1 MVSGTGKRREG
12 RILTYW
18 VILVLHDEK
27 SSVNYTTMLMYLI
40 LLSCILKNGKS
51 HVYCTTIKSLNFF
64 LSNLFNLPADHFSPV
79 LTISNAASVE
89 HTVIYHSS

>member
-1 MVSGTGKRREG
+1 MLNGYRVS
-12 RILTYW
+12 I
-18 VILVLHDEK
+18 LHDEK

-89 HTVIYHSS
+89 HNVVYHSS